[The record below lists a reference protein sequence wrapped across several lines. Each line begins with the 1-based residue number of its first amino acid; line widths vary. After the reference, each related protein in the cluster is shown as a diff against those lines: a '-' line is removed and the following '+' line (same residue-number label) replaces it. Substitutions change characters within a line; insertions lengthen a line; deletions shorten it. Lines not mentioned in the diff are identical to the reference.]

1 MSLYSF
7 MRPLLI
13 GFVAYLLPAL
23 AFASPVHNG
32 QGDMNFNLGS
42 WTVHIKTLHRS
53 AGVNHWNNFEGTA
66 VVHKVWAGRAQLEE
80 IEAKGMAGHLQAL
93 VLFLYD
99 PQTGQWNKTFATSSD
114 GLLGQPMYG
123 EFKNGRGEFY
133 DQELFHGRVALL
145 RAVWSHIT
153 ATSSCFEESSSDDG
167 GRTWEP
173 YFIAK
178 FRRSTNRRSEKTS
191 KG

>member
-1 MSLYSF
+1 
-7 MRPLLI
+7 MRALLI
-13 GFVAYLLPAL
+13 GCLASLLPAL
-23 AFASPVHNG
+23 ASASPLHNH
-32 QGDMNFNLGS
+32 QDDMNFNFGS
-42 WTVHIKTLHRS
+42 WNVHIKALQQS
-53 AGVNHWNNFEGTA
+53 GGVNHWNNFEGTA
-66 VVHKVWAGRAQLEE
+66 VVHKIWGGRAQLEV
-80 IEAKGMAGHLQAL
+80 IEAKGLAGHLEAL

-99 PQTGQWNKTFATSSD
+99 PQSGQWNKTFATSSD

-145 RAVWSHIT
+145 RAVWSRIT
-153 ATSSCFEESSSDDG
+153 ATSSDFEESSSNDG

-178 FRRSTNRRSEKTS
+178 FRRSANGPPDKSS
-191 KG
+191 KS

>member
-1 MSLYSF
+1 MSLYSL

-13 GFVAYLLPAL
+13 VCVASLLPAL

-42 WTVHIKTLHRS
+42 WTVHIQALHQS
-53 AGVNHWNNFEGTA
+53 PGINQWNDFEGTA

-80 IEAKGMAGHLQAL
+80 IEAEGSAGHLEAL

-99 PQTGQWNKTFATSSD
+99 PHSRQWNKTFATSSD
-114 GLLGQPMYG
+114 GPLGQPMYG

-153 ATSSCFEESSSDDG
+153 ATSSDFEESSSDDG
-167 GRTWEP
+167 GRTWKP

-178 FRRSTNRRSEKTS
+178 FKRSANGPSE
-191 KG
+191 